1 MPYPT
6 DFARFWLRAYQLQHG
21 RITAARVNASA
32 QSSSEADCHW
42 EVTATKSKQ
51 SFFHES
57 STVVYD
63 LTVPQRSQGMSLLW
77 IISLVSGG
85 RGGISTDPATVALT
99 ISPAE
104 NHIEE
109 LLV

>member
-1 MPYPT
+1 
-6 DFARFWLRAYQLQHG
+6 
-21 RITAARVNASA
+21 
-32 QSSSEADCHW
+32 
-42 EVTATKSKQ
+42 
-51 SFFHES
+51 
-57 STVVYD
+57 
-63 LTVPQRSQGMSLLW
+63 
-77 IISLVSGG
+77 LVSGG